1 MVYLIMALIVLS
13 VGFALFGL
21 WLLLGSG
28 QRTSSHVRERLGG
41 PKKVEDYNLG
51 ESIAQEEDKKEEQ
64 KQKRRKAVRTKA
76 FSDIPFLEQK
86 LGAKPWAE
94 RLHSQ
99 LKQAQIPMNVV
110 SFVGMCGGCAVLG
123 ALGGVLVYGGF
134 NAIILPV
141 AALVFG
147 VAPFLYLKITLAQR
161 LKKFNEQF
169 PDALDLLS
177 NSVKS
182 GQSLN
187 NAIQNVSE
195 EMPEPVAEE
204 FEMMADEM
212 TFGEEPSKVL
222 NNFQERMSTEDVRV
236 FCAALQIQRE
246 TGGNLSEVL
255 DGLQETIRERFRILR
270 QVKTLTAQ
278 GRLSGWIVGILPIA
292 LGGALYVF
300 NPEYIG
306 LLFTSTTGNY
316 MMGVAGV
323 FQVLGILIIRKIV
336 NIKV

>member
-1 MVYLIMALIVLS
+1 MEYIILALVVLS
-13 VGFALFGL
+13 VGFAMFGL
-21 WLLLGSG
+21 WLLMGSG
-28 QRTSSHVRERLGG
+28 SRSSSHVQERLSGVR
-41 PKKVEDYNLG
+41 KVEEYNLG
-51 ESIAQEEDKKEEQ
+51 ESIAAVEDEEEKKKEQRREAV
-64 KQKRRKAVRTKA
+64 KQKA
-76 FSDIPFLEQK
+76 FSDIPFLQK
-86 LGAKPWAE
+86 KFGAKPWAE
-94 RLHSQ
+94 RLHAQ
-99 LKQAQIPMNVV
+99 LEQAQIPMNVAT
-110 SFVGMCGGCAVLG
+110 FIGLCAGCGVLG
-123 ALGGVLVYGGF
+123 ALGGALVYRGF
-134 NAIILPV
+134 NPIVVPLAGL
-141 AALVFG
+141 AFCAG
-147 VAPFLYLKITLAQR
+147 PFIYLKVALAQR
-161 LKKFNEQF
+161 LKHFNEQF

-195 EMPEPVAEE
+195 EMPEPVADE
-204 FEMMADEM
+204 FGVMADEM

-222 NNFQERMSTEDVRV
+222 ENFQERMGTEDVRV

-292 LGGALYVF
+292 LGGALYIF

-316 MMGVAGV
+316 MMGIAGV